1 MAYSSFL
8 LNYHFKIRK
17 EYFIKL
23 NVRIVAYSSFLL
35 NYHAIAVEKSM
46 ASRNE
51 EEPMLNSQRGFL
63 KLFRIE
69 KTLKRR
75 LKFQTKYHD
84 VLNFTFN
91 KFV

>member
-1 MAYSSFL
+1 
-8 LNYHFKIRK
+8 
-17 EYFIKL
+17 
-23 NVRIVAYSSFLL
+23 
-35 NYHAIAVEKSM
+35 M

-51 EEPMLNSQRGFL
+51 EEPMLKSQRGFL

-75 LKFQTKYHD
+75 LQFQTKYHD

-91 KFV
+91 KFVERS